1 MEVDEKKAD
10 EIFNDGLKWLRNS
23 YTYYQ
28 FFVERDVVW
37 TLQMRLKKLIT
48 DGSLPYTIFNDYG
61 ILPGNRRSLSTDL
74 AILYPPDRVLVAA
87 EFKYEPSH
95 ERKDIRKE
103 KFPIVLWGAEG
114 VAKDVGRVRQYVDSG
129 KALIAYS
136 VFIDEGGYFHRLHH
150 QPHANCKWLQW
161 DNGVWLHWCRY
172 PSNG

>member
-37 TLQMRLKKLIT
+37 TLQMRLKKLIS
-48 DGSLPYTIFNDYG
+48 DGSLPYSVFNDYG
-61 ILPGNRRSLSTDL
+61 ILPGNRRRLSTDL
-74 AILYPPDRVLVAA
+74 VILTPPDKVLVAA

-95 ERKDIRKE
+95 DRKDIRKE
-103 KFPIVLWGAEG
+103 KFPIVFWGAEG
-114 VAKDVGRVRQYVDSG
+114 VAKDVDRVRQYVDSG

-150 QPHANCKWLQW
+150 QPHANCKWLPW